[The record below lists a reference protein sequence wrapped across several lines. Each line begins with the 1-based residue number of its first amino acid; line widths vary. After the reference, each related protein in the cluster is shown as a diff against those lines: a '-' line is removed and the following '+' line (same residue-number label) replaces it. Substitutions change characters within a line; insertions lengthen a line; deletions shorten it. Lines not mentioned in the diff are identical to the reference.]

1 MKKNI
6 KDTWN
11 AYKEFMPS
19 LKDISKYIDS
29 GKVDEFLTTV
39 PTFNFSTPTLKQVEL
54 KSFHKEKKWNFNNSS
69 YI

>member
-1 MKKNI
+1 MLSYEEWKKNI

-39 PTFNFSTPTLKQVEL
+39 PTFNFFNTNLKTSRAE
-54 KSFHKEKKWNFNNSS
+54 SFH
-69 YI
+69 